1 MPDEDFVDRIERIS
15 KNWTGE
21 SFTPEQTLQEFQMF
35 GQAKRSEILDQLDEA
50 MPDASLGNLRKYVRL
65 TSLRRDMDNVH
76 HALRKAG
83 R

>member
-1 MPDEDFVDRIERIS
+1 MPDEDFIDRFERIS

-21 SFTPEQTLQEFQMF
+21 SWTPERTLQEFQMF
-35 GQAKRSEILDQLDEA
+35 GHAKRSEILDQLDEA
-50 MPDASLGNLRKYVRL
+50 MPDASSGNLRRYVDL
-65 TSLRRDMDNVH
+65 TSLRDDMGTIH